1 MARGEVVT
9 NSRYRGEGAV
19 DPLLPALCR
28 VAVER
33 LRDRELTRRGRSPG
47 SALSRVSA
55 RECLDVLVAQRNLD
69 PAGVGVPRPLA
80 AGLRRAAGLP
90 APMEAN
96 EGVPFARLR
105 EEVLKRAEGYAVV
118 GFDLFNTL
126 LLRTV
131 DGEWLKTAV
140 AYGLH
145 ERLRK
150 LLSPARL
157 PSVAEVRRRR
167 LELEMEIAGER
178 VARGDDNEVDF
189 EELMIRWAGAWI
201 PRDPYRRQL
210 AGEVRKLE
218 LSLERKALRAS
229 PGARELLLELRQRG
243 KRVIFVSDMYLS
255 APVLGELLDHC
266 GLGGLFDAGYASIGH
281 GRRKATG
288 RLFSTVLELEK
299 LQPGNL
305 LFVGDDANSD
315 VRQPGLLGIQSVQ
328 VVDPPELRRRHRL
341 AVAQRAVEH
350 NPFWS
355 AHYVQELIRTSGE
368 VPSAPGTSWQVGWQL
383 APALVAFV
391 IDVAEHCE
399 RLGIERV
406 FFLAREGLL
415 FLKIAHILG
424 REGGAETRTDNR
436 YLFLSRASTILA
448 SMAELS
454 WEEIHRFWRQ
464 YDRQSLNDLLRNLS
478 LPAEEF
484 LPLAAECGITDPN
497 RRIEDPASNVAF
509 QRWLSSRPVR
519 AAFLRHRDAARGM
532 LRRYLEYR
540 GLMGQERVALVD
552 IGWKGSMQDNLVRAF
567 AHDPAFPEVH
577 GFYLGYVDDGRPHM
591 PRSFKYGFLADTR
604 RGDLGENELFR
615 NTAIFE
621 MLTQA
626 HHGSTLRYAP
636 NPWAPHIPVPVLKH
650 HDLEK
655 ENTSRFFRAAQQ
667 AVAAYT
673 EQFARVRPLAPFRAQ
688 ELKPGVHAQVMRY
701 VCYPTREE
709 ADEFL
714 SYSHVESFGVHEITR
729 FGFNVDVRAVLT
741 KGTPRRMLGEL
752 RRTFE
757 RNLWKEGVV
766 RRSGVPLANF
776 AYDLLKV
783 LEQTR

>member
-1 MARGEVVT
+1 VT
-9 NSRYRGEGAV
+9 DWRFRDEDGV
-19 DPLLPALCR
+19 DPMLPALCR
-28 VAVER
+28 AVVER
-33 LRDRELTRRGRSPG
+33 VRDRALSRRGRALG
-47 SALSRVSA
+47 SALPRVPA
-55 RECLDVLVAQRNLD
+55 QEWLNVLAAQRGFE
-69 PAGVGVPRPLA
+69 PEQGVPRTLA
-80 AGLRRAAGLP
+80 QELRRAAGLS
-90 APMEAN
+90 APVVAQ
-96 EGVPFARLR
+96 EGVPFSRLTQV
-105 EEVLKRAEGYAVV
+105 VLERAEGFPVV

-126 LLRTV
+126 MVRSV

-150 LLSPARL
+150 LLAPERL

-167 LELEMEIAGER
+167 LELEMEIASER

-189 EELMIRWAGAWI
+189 EELMVRWAGVWI

-210 AGEVRKLE
+210 AAEVRELE

-229 PGARELLLELRQRG
+229 PAARELLVELRRRG

-255 APVLGELLDHC
+255 APVLRELLAHC
-266 GLGGLFDAGYASIGH
+266 GLGEELFDAGYASIDH

-288 RLFSTVLELEK
+288 RLFDRVLELEGLK
-299 LQPGNL
+299 PDQL
-305 LFVGDDANSD
+305 LFVGDDENSD
-315 VRQPGLLGIQSVQ
+315 VRQPGQRGIQSVH

-341 AVAQRAVEH
+341 GAAQRAVER

-355 AHYVQELIRTSGE
+355 AHYVQELLRTAGE
-368 VPSAPGTSWQVGWQL
+368 KPPATGASWRVGWQL
-383 APALVAFV
+383 APSLVAFV

-399 RLGIERV
+399 RLGIERI
-406 FFLAREGLL
+406 FFMAREGLT

-424 REGGAETRTDNR
+424 REGGPEARTDNR

-448 SMAELS
+448 SMGDLS
-454 WEEIHRFWRQ
+454 WEEVHRFWRQ
-464 YDRQSLNDLLRNLS
+464 YNRQSLRDLLRNLS
-478 LPAEEF
+478 LPADEF
-484 LPLAAECGITDPN
+484 LPLAAACGLTDPD
-497 RRIEDPASNVAF
+497 RRIDNPEGDETF
-509 QRWLSSRPVR
+509 QRFLAARSVR
-519 AAFLRHRDAARGM
+519 AAFRRHRDAARGL
-532 LRRYLEYR
+532 LRRYLDYR
-540 GLMGQERVALVD
+540 GLMGQKRVALVD

-567 AHDPAFPEVH
+567 ADDPAFPEVH
-577 GFYLGYVDDGRPHM
+577 GFYLGYVDDGRPHAL
-591 PRSFKYGFLADTR
+591 RSFKYGFLADTR
-604 RGDLGENELFR
+604 RGDIGENEFFR

-636 NPWAPHIPVPVLKH
+636 NPWAPHIPVPVLVQ
-650 HDLEK
+650 HDVEK
-655 ENTSRFFRAAQQ
+655 ENSDRFFRPAQQ
-667 AVAAYT
+667 AVFAYA
-673 EQFARVRPLAPFRAQ
+673 EQFARVRPLVPFRAP
-688 ELKPGVHAQVMRY
+688 ELRPGVHAQVLRY
-701 VCYPTREE
+701 ICYPTREE

-714 SYSHVESFGVHEITR
+714 RYSHVESFGVHEITR
-729 FGFNVDVRAVLT
+729 FGFNVDVKAVLA

-776 AYDLLKV
+776 AYDLFRV